1 MNTGVKIS
9 ELQHWRSCLGLC
21 MICGQPMGILKR
33 PNSYKSAKDY
43 NEIDDENGDAVG
55 NEMESLLLTPECPIR
70 QVMFAHNILGI
81 RQNCHLVDQYTF
93 LKKPKQSTTFKE
105 IFEKNKSKLI
115 EIDQVFAT
123 FADDI
128 YKPLSEFTTK
138 TPYDDAEATCK
149 RVADSTTISACVLCN
164 KAMAREGMHIN
175 AVYRCFS
182 ISKDKNVPELEANTQ
197 DSIRIKKLIQQI
209 ALYFE
214 PTSYTHSQNNVPT
227 STAPRDSLSQPKQT
241 IVEWKAKTGE
251 KLLLDG
257 ALWRCIAHLCAW
269 GQTNQF
275 RFRLIAV
282 FHAAHYLYQTSS
294 LNGSISIEDWHMH
307 LFRDFYMK
315 TFPNPNTWFG
325 MSQMEAATRFDI
337 SQKWGDQ
344 WMGFITAKLQIVGV
358 NMESMYF
365 KKDLTKI
372 SQFKDKVVKYV
383 SNEQSLLN
391 FFCSKEEAEHG
402 LNRLL
407 LFFKYNIGSPG
418 EVVLFKNCKLFE
430 ENMCRAYR
438 KLHHERQTQNHHY
451 HSSFRS

>member
-1 MNTGVKIS
+1 
-9 ELQHWRSCLGLC
+9 

-33 PNSYKSAKDY
+33 SNSYKNSRDY
-43 NEIDDENGDAVG
+43 TEMDDEIGDAVG

-70 QVMFAHNILGI
+70 QVMFAHNILGV

-93 LKKPKQSTTFKE
+93 LKKPKQSTSFKE

-115 EIDQVFAT
+115 EIDQAFAT

-128 YKPLSEFTTK
+128 YKPLSDSTTK

-149 RVADSTTISACVLCN
+149 RVADSTTISACALCN
-164 KAMAREGMHIN
+164 KAMARESMHIN

-182 ISKDKNVPELEANTQ
+182 VTKDTNIPELEANSQ
-197 DSIRIKKLIQQI
+197 DSIRVKKLIQQI
-209 ALYFE
+209 ALYFQ
-214 PTSYTHSQNNVPT
+214 PNITI
-227 STAPRDSLSQPKQT
+227 APSDPKKKKSPVADT
-241 IVEWKAKTGE
+241 DAKPRIVKWKAKTGE
-251 KLLLDG
+251 NLLLDG

-294 LNGSISIEDWHMH
+294 LNGSLSIEDWHMH

-315 TFPNPNTWFG
+315 MFPNPHTWFG
-325 MSQMEAATRFDI
+325 MNQMEAATRFDI
-337 SQKWGDQ
+337 SQKWGDE
-344 WMGFITAKLQIVGV
+344 WMSFITAKLQIVGI
-358 NMESMYF
+358 NMENMYF

-372 SQFKDKVVKYV
+372 SQFKDKVVRYV

-418 EVVLFKNCKLFE
+418 EVILVQNCKVFE

-438 KLHHERQTQNHHY
+438 KLYYHRQTTMLR
-451 HSSFRS
+451 HSPQSQR

>member
-9 ELQHWRSCLGLC
+9 ELQRWRSCLGLC
-21 MICGQPMGILKR
+21 MICGQPMGILKSGVR
-33 PNSYKSAKDY
+33 RSYSNTEAE
-43 NEIDDENGDAVG
+43 NENLDLVG
-55 NEMESLLLTPECPIR
+55 NEIESLLLTPECPIR

-81 RQNCHLVDQYTF
+81 RQNCHLIDQYTF
-93 LKKPKQSTTFKE
+93 LKKPKQSASFKE
-105 IFEKNKSKLI
+105 IFDKNKSKLN

-123 FADDI
+123 FLDDI
-128 YKPLSEFTTK
+128 SKPLSDFTTK

-149 RVADSTTISACVLCN
+149 RIADSTTISACVLCN

-182 ISKDKNVPELEANTQ
+182 ITKDKNIPELEANSQ
-197 DSIRIKKLIQQI
+197 DSIKLKKLIQQI

-214 PTSYTHSQNNVPT
+214 PGTTLS
-227 STAPRDSLSQPKQT
+227 APKKRLSKTEQ
-241 IVEWKAKTGE
+241 IVIWKAKTGE
-251 KLLLDG
+251 NLLLDG

-294 LNGSISIEDWHMH
+294 LNGSLSLEDWHMH

-344 WMGFITAKLQIVGV
+344 WMSFLKAKLTIVGAE
-358 NMESMYF
+358 MENVYL

-391 FFCSKEEAEHG
+391 FFCSKDEAEHG
-402 LNRLL
+402 LKRLL

-418 EVVLFKNCKLFE
+418 EVVLFQNCKLFE
-430 ENMCRAYR
+430 ANMCRAYR
-438 KLHHERQTQNHHY
+438 KMLYDRQIKHY
-451 HSSFRS
+451 PSSR